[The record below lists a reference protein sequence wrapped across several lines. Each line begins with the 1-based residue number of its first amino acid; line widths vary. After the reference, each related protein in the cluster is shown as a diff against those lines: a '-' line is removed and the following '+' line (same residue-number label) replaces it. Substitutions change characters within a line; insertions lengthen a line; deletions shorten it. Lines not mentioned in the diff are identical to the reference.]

1 MPRVDGLALWQLVER
16 RADATPDALMFEDD
30 DGRTITFGAFRDEAT
45 RVAAR
50 VAGLGAGPDDTVSW
64 LLPTRID
71 AFLLAA
77 ALARLGAVQ
86 NPLLPIY
93 RERELRFIVGQAQPR
108 LVVTLG
114 SVRGVDYETMVRD
127 ATRDTGADVFVVDDG
142 GLPIG
147 DPSTLPPLPE
157 VLEPDAQPVRW
168 LFYTSGTTADPKGVR
183 HADAGVIAAA
193 RAIVDTI
200 EIDERDRH
208 AVVFPVAHLGGPL
221 WLVAGL
227 MTGLGQLLVPA
238 FDPQTTIPRLRDF
251 GVTLAGAGTAFHLMY
266 LEAQRARRDVPLF
279 PAVRA
284 FPGGAAP
291 KPAGLHETMK
301 GELGGVGIVSS
312 YGLTE
317 APIIA
322 ACTVH
327 DPDEKLASTEGRAT
341 AGVAFRV
348 VGDDGKDVTAG
359 EEGELRVR
367 GPQLFRGYVNASLD
381 RDAFDDE
388 GWFRTGDLAR
398 LDDGYVTIT
407 GRLKDVII
415 RKGENISA
423 SEVEDAL
430 FAHPLV
436 RDAAVIGLPDERS
449 GERVCAVVVT
459 DAGSALTLDD
469 VTAFLSERGLM
480 RQKLPEQL
488 EQVDELPRNSMGKVL
503 KQDLR
508 KRFG

>member
-1 MPRVDGLALWQLVER
+1 
-16 RADATPDALMFEDD
+16 
-30 DGRTITFGAFRDEAT
+30 
-45 RVAAR
+45 
-50 VAGLGAGPDDTVSW
+50 
-64 LLPTRID
+64 
-71 AFLLAA
+71 
-77 ALARLGAVQ
+77 
-86 NPLLPIY
+86 
-93 RERELRFIVGQAQPR
+93 
-108 LVVTLG
+108 
-114 SVRGVDYETMVRD
+114 
-127 ATRDTGADVFVVDDG
+127 
-142 GLPIG
+142 
-147 DPSTLPPLPE
+147 
-157 VLEPDAQPVRW
+157 
-168 LFYTSGTTADPKGVR
+168 
-183 HADAGVIAAA
+183 
-193 RAIVDTI
+193 
-200 EIDERDRH
+200 
-208 AVVFPVAHLGGPL
+208 VFPVAHLGGPL

-227 MTGLGQLLVPA
+227 MTGLSQLLVSA
-238 FDPQTTIPRLRDF
+238 FDPKTTIGRLRDF

-266 LEAQRARRDVPLF
+266 LDAQRAQPDVPLF

-291 KPAGLHETMK
+291 KPAGLHHTMK
-301 GELGGVGIVSS
+301 RELGGVGIVSS

-327 DPDEKLASTEGRAT
+327 DPDERLASTEGRAT
-341 AGVAFRV
+341 AGVSFRV
-348 VGDDGKDVTAG
+348 AGEDGADVAPG

-367 GPQLFRGYVNASLD
+367 GPQLFRGYVNPSLD
-381 RDAFDDE
+381 DDAFDDE

-459 DAGSALTLDD
+459 DAGSPLALDD
-469 VTAFLSERGLM
+469 VTTFLRDRGLM
-480 RQKLPEQL
+480 PQKLPEQL
-488 EQVDELPRNSMGKVL
+488 EQVDELPRNAMGKVL
-503 KQDLR
+503 KGDLR
-508 KRFG
+508 KRFGPTT